1 MRCHWLRRDKN
12 NTACTLFM
20 AGWGMDP
27 APFADLAIPGH
38 DLLMVY
44 DYRDLTPPDLSCLAG
59 YRQRHL
65 LAWSMG
71 VWAASRQLAA
81 PPFFFHSA
89 TALAGTLQPVHD
101 RCGIPTAAFDATL
114 SSLDRDAADAFYR
127 SMFDEP
133 DQAERFLAQRPDRS
147 TTSLRNELERLK
159 TACLGQ
165 GPGPDIFDR
174 RIVTSRDRVFPA
186 RNQKRAWQGTVS
198 VTRKW
203 PHFPFYRADF
213 RVLVP
218 AQDQV
223 DTL

>member
-1 MRCHWLRRDKN
+1 MRRHWLHRDSS
-12 NTACTLFM
+12 NTSCILFM

-27 APFADLAIPGH
+27 APFAGLTVPGR

-44 DYRDLTPPDLSCLAG
+44 DYTDPAPPDLAALSG
-59 YRQRHL
+59 YRRRHL

-71 VWAASRQLAA
+71 VWAAACLLA
-81 PPFFFHSA
+81 PPPSFFTSS

-101 RCGIPTAAFDATL
+101 RCGIPVAGFDATL
-114 SSLDRDAADAFYR
+114 AGLDRDAADAFYR
-127 SMFDEP
+127 SMFDDP
-133 DQAERFLAQRPDRS
+133 DQAERFLARRPGRGAAD
-147 TTSLRNELERLK
+147 LRAELERLK
-159 TACLGQ
+159 ASFLAQ

-174 RIVTSRDRVFPA
+174 RIVTARDRIFPA
-186 RNQKRAWQGTVS
+186 RNQKRAWQGTVV

-213 RVLVP
+213 WPAVLD
-218 AQDQV
+218 QDQV